1 MVSRKLNCLPI
12 TYVILVGHN
21 NMRRVCFWK
30 IFGLFVNYVVTD
42 FCGVMPKSGGRAII
56 NFA

>member
-1 MVSRKLNCLPI
+1 MDFLPI

-42 FCGVMPKSGGRAII
+42 FCGVMPKSEGRAII